1 VTSSFSGHNSSV
13 TAARRSVSRT
23 VDGAPPTR
31 IAIDL
36 CPSPCSN
43 RYLSIS
49 RTRRIS
55 SLSAG
60 IPFLPCHH
68 RRKELHTGRPPLP
81 DARQRGRHH
90 FGIRGRVAS
99 EFAVYHH
106 GCSPTVWASKNVNSP
121 LPRIVPDQVSN
132 NHFAGSAAS
141 IDAQAR
147 STSENAGFFSRA
159 DEGELC
165 FFSGD
170 LPVHRGETG
179 SPSSGKGFAPLDWPR
194 GHQARHGITR
204 AGDAPEMIG
213 VFDHQFDWLVPK
225 IVAHVGTSG
234 GGFPGNEIRSLPSRS
249 GYRTKVPGA
258 YATKGRGV
266 RR

>member
-1 VTSSFSGHNSSV
+1 MTGPLP
-13 TAARRSVSRT
+13 ASRNQF
-23 VDGAPPTR
+23 DR
-31 IAIDL
+31 
-36 CPSPCSN
+36 
-43 RYLSIS
+43 
-49 RTRRIS
+49 
-55 SLSAG
+55 
-60 IPFLPCHH
+60 LPCVF
-68 RRKELHTGRPPLP
+68 RPSSTVNDVSTGLP
-81 DARQRGRHH
+81 CALP
-90 FGIRGRVAS
+90 FGSVLVGLVNKPVDSLFGGADYNAHAAVS
-99 EFAVYHH
+99 QDQGNVPAVYHH

-194 GHQARHGITR
+194 GHQARHCITR

-213 VFDHQFDWLVPK
+213 VVDHQFDWLVPQ
-225 IVAHVGTSG
+225 IVAHVVTSG
-234 GGFPGNEIRSLPSRS
+234 GGSPRE
-249 GYRTKVPGA
+249 
-258 YATKGRGV
+258 
-266 RR
+266 